1 MQHQTSSIS
10 ELKIRKFV
18 YMFLYVYE
26 MLHRNYICVRLLAH
40 LSSKLNW
47 ASFSNLP
54 LSYVCQLFLQNHLAN
69 CNQTCP
75 FLNYGIILVKF
86 YSYRH
91 LKAAAKL
98 SIYTLLSLCNIVIGG
113 WKIWFPLG
121 GSTHIFGMRVH
132 MEQFEFLIEMYP
144 GK

>member
-1 MQHQTSSIS
+1 MQRQTSSIS
-10 ELKIRKFV
+10 ELKIGKFV

-26 MLHRNYICVRLLAH
+26 MLHRNYICVMLLAH

-47 ASFSNLP
+47 AIFSNLP

-98 SIYTLLSLCNIVIGG
+98 STLLSLFTIVSGG

-121 GSTHIFGMRVH
+121 VSTHIFGMQVH
-132 MEQFEFLIEMYP
+132 MEQFEFLIEMMT
-144 GK
+144 